1 MRARIIC
8 LGHAVLDR
16 IYRLEQFPARATKI
30 RASQCLEI
38 GGGMAA
44 NAAVAIARLGG
55 QAALWSRVG
64 NDSAGVE
71 IVAGLAREGVEC
83 SSVRHF
89 AGAVSST
96 SCILVDAAGERMIIN
111 YRGDGLLEDPSWLPL
126 ADVAGAGAVLA
137 DPRWVEGA
145 LALFRA
151 ARRSGVPT
159 LMDADVASSGL
170 LPAILPLTDYCLFSG
185 PGLAEWGGEQVEA
198 ALDKA
203 LAAGARHAGVT
214 LGGAGYS
221 WKEPGGAM
229 FYQHGFP
236 IRAVDT
242 TGAGDAFHGAFAH
255 ALAEGLKP
263 PAAARLAAAVGAL
276 KCMQEGS
283 RRGLPT
289 RAQADAFLARHP

>member
-16 IYRLEQFPARATKI
+16 IYRLERFPTRATKI
-30 RASQCLEI
+30 RASHCLEI

-64 NDSAGVE
+64 DDSAGVE

-89 AGAVSST
+89 SGAVSST
-96 SCILVDAAGERMIIN
+96 SCILVDAAGERMIVN
-111 YRGDGLLEDPSWLPL
+111 HRGEGLLDDPSWLPL
-126 ADVAGAGAVLA
+126 GDIAGAAAVLA
-137 DPRWVEGA
+137 DARWGAGA
-145 LALFRA
+145 LALFKA

-159 LMDADVASSGL
+159 VMDADVSSSEL

-185 PGLAEWGGEQVEA
+185 PGLAEWGGEDVEA
-198 ALDKA
+198 ALGKA

-221 WKEPGGAM
+221 WRGAGGAAG
-229 FYQHGFP
+229 YQPGFS

-255 ALAEGLKP
+255 AVGEGLQP
-263 PAAARLAAAVGAL
+263 PAAARLAAAVAAL
-276 KCMQEGS
+276 KCMHAGS
-283 RRGLPT
+283 RKGLPS
-289 RAQADAFLARHP
+289 RAEAEAFLAQHS